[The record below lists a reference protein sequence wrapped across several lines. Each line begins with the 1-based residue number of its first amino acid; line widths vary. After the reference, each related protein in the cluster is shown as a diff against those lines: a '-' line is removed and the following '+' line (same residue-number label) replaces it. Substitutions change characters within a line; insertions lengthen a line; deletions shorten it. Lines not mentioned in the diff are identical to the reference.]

1 VSKWDYLFSCVG
13 QPQKSFQRCMNTGQ
27 LATAASY
34 LMVMQALQPAE
45 VTRHQSLL
53 LLQCALGDGQWELG
67 RDLLRFLKVG
77 GEEATKQINSTL
89 FAWRMEAAH
98 FYRRFSS
105 LFRMLYPLPAG
116 DTGAGGPQGQAC
128 RRGKPDAAAP
138 CSRLGIS
145 CVAQLL
151 FLPSQ

>member
-1 VSKWDYLFSCVG
+1 MPAPHPRPHLPCVPQSQVSKWDYLFSCVG

-53 LLQCALGDGQWELG
+53 LLQCALGEGQWELG

-77 GEEATKQINSTL
+77 E
-89 FAWRMEAAH
+89 
-98 FYRRFSS
+98 YR
-105 LFRMLYPLPAG
+105 
-116 DTGAGGPQGQAC
+116 
-128 RRGKPDAAAP
+128 
-138 CSRLGIS
+138 
-145 CVAQLL
+145 
-151 FLPSQ
+151 